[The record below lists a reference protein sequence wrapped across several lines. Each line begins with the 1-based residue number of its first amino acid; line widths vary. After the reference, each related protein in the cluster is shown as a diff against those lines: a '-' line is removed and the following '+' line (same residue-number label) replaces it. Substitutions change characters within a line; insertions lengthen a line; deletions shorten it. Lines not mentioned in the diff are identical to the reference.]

1 MNEEKCEPR
10 ISGLFFQVGLL
21 ALQVLWTRD
30 AEAAMLAFKRDKTI
44 MRKTNQWFLDLLN
57 GLIEVTV
64 KDLDN
69 YARAKYEA
77 LITIHVH
84 QR

>member
-1 MNEEKCEPR
+1 M
-10 ISGLFFQVGLL
+10 

-30 AEAAMLAFKRDKTI
+30 AETAILASERDKTA
-44 MRKTNQWFLDLLN
+44 MKKTNQWFLDLLN
-57 GLIEVTV
+57 ALIEVTV
-64 KDLDN
+64 KDLTK